1 MRCYLTFYPMLGQNI
16 QYEFEP
22 CEGDSVEII
31 TVHDES
37 TQNILD
43 NEGKKCVATVQ
54 KDIKVRL
61 GFCLLAHRGSF
72 WLLSNFILFYLFF
85 FHTCSLELPY
95 MVAIIEILACSCLFN
110 YLFTYLGPSLTNFWV
125 GWNICSLTL
134 NGSHH

>member
-1 MRCYLTFYPMLGQNI
+1 MLGQNI

-54 KDIKVRL
+54 KDVKVRRL
-61 GFCLLAHRGSF
+61 SCISCFVAHGEVFGSF
-72 WLLSNFILFYLFF
+72 LFCFLYSYLLS
-85 FHTCSLELPY
+85 
-95 MVAIIEILACSCLFN
+95 
-110 YLFTYLGPSLTNFWV
+110 
-125 GWNICSLTL
+125 
-134 NGSHH
+134 